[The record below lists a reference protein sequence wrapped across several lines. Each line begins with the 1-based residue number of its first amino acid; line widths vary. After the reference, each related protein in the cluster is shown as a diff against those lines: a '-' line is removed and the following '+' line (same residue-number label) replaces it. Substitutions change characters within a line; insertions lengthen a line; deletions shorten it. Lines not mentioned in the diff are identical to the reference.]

1 MPYTE
6 WLLIGI
12 GSCAVFDLWQRLF
25 QVFTTIPPTNWSLVG
40 RWFIGLIC
48 GGRLF
53 ANQLGEQ
60 PNEKYETIAGWFVHY
75 AVAVVYAGVFG
86 FLIHLGFF
94 NSTVL
99 NGLAF
104 GIASVVVPWFFFMPA
119 MGNGV
124 LANKTPN
131 PILSCALALMM
142 HSIFGLS
149 LGIGFSILVT

>member
-25 QVFTTIPPTNWSLVG
+25 QVFTTIPPTDWSLVG
-40 RWFIGLIC
+40 RWFIGLISK
-48 GGRLF
+48 GRLF
-53 ANQLGEQ
+53 ASQLAEQ
-60 PNEKYETIAGWFVHY
+60 PKEKYETFAGWFVHY

-86 FLIHLGFF
+86 FLIDLGFLH
-94 NSTVL
+94 STPVD
-99 NGLAF
+99 GLAF

-124 LANKTPN
+124 LANKTLN

-149 LGIGFSILVT
+149 LGIGFSILLT

>member
-25 QVFTTIPPTNWSLVG
+25 QVFTTIPPTDWSLVG
-40 RWFIGLIC
+40 RWFIGLISK
-48 GGRLF
+48 GRLF
-53 ANQLGEQ
+53 ASQLAEQ
-60 PNEKYETIAGWFVHY
+60 PKEKYETFAGWFVHY

-86 FLIHLGFF
+86 FLIDLGFLH
-94 NSTVL
+94 STPVD
-99 NGLAF
+99 GLAF

-119 MGNGV
+119 VGNGV
-124 LANKTPN
+124 LANKTLN

-149 LGIGFSILVT
+149 LGIGFSILLT

>member
-1 MPYTE
+1 MPFTE

-40 RWFIGLIC
+40 RWFIGLIS

-86 FLIHLGFF
+86 FLIDLGFL
-94 NSTVL
+94 NSTPL
-99 NGLAF
+99 DGLTF

-124 LANKTPN
+124 LANKTLN
-131 PILSCALALMM
+131 PFLSCALALMM

-149 LGIGFSILVT
+149 LGIGFFILLT

>member
-40 RWFIGLIC
+40 RWFIGLIS

-60 PNEKYETIAGWFVHY
+60 ANEKYETIAGWFVHY

-86 FLIHLGFF
+86 FLIHLGFL
-94 NSTVL
+94 NSTPL
-99 NGLAF
+99 DGLAF

>member
-25 QVFTTIPPTNWSLVG
+25 QVFTTIAPTNWSLVG
-40 RWFIGLIC
+40 RWFIGLISK
-48 GGRLF
+48 GRLF
-53 ANQLGEQ
+53 ASQLAEQ
-60 PNEKYETIAGWFVHY
+60 PKEKYETVAGWFVHDS
-75 AVAVVYAGVFG
+75 VAVVYAGVFG
-86 FLIHLGFF
+86 FLIHLGFL
-94 NSTVL
+94 NSTLL

>member
-1 MPYTE
+1 MPYAE

-40 RWFIGLIC
+40 RWFMGLIS

-53 ANQLGEQ
+53 ANQLAEQ
-60 PNEKYETIAGWFVHY
+60 PKEKYETVAGWFVHY

-86 FLIHLGFF
+86 FLIDLGFLH
-94 NSTVL
+94 STPVD
-99 NGLAF
+99 GLAF

-124 LANKTPN
+124 LANKTLN

-149 LGIGFSILVT
+149 LGIGFSILLT

>member
-40 RWFIGLIC
+40 RWFIGLISE
-48 GGRLF
+48 GRLF
-53 ANQLGEQ
+53 ANQLAEQ
-60 PNEKYETIAGWFVHY
+60 PKEKYETVAGWFVHY
-75 AVAVVYAGVFG
+75 AVAVAYAGVFG
-86 FLIHLGFF
+86 FLIHLGFLK
-94 NSTVL
+94 STPL
-99 NGLAF
+99 DGLAF

>member
-12 GSCAVFDLWQRLF
+12 GSCAVFDLWQRLI

-40 RWFIGLIC
+40 RWFIGLISE
-48 GGRLF
+48 GRLF
-53 ANQLGEQ
+53 AYQLAEH
-60 PNEKYETIAGWFVHY
+60 PKKKYETVAGWFVHY

-86 FLIHLGFF
+86 FLIHLDFL
-94 NSTVL
+94 NSTPL
-99 NGLAF
+99 DGLAF

-124 LANKTPN
+124 LSNKTPN
-131 PILSCALALMM
+131 PILLCALALMM

>member
-40 RWFIGLIC
+40 RWFIGLISK
-48 GGRLF
+48 GRLF
-53 ANQLGEQ
+53 ASQLAEQ
-60 PNEKYETIAGWFVHY
+60 PKEKYETVAGWSVHY
-75 AVAVVYAGVFG
+75 AVAVVYAGAFG
-86 FLIHLGFF
+86 FLIYLGFL
-94 NSTVL
+94 NSTPL
-99 NGLAF
+99 DGLAF

-124 LANKTPN
+124 LANKTLN

-149 LGIGFSILVT
+149 LGIGFSILLT

>member
-25 QVFTTIPPTNWSLVG
+25 QVFTTIPPPNWSLVG
-40 RWFIGLIC
+40 RWFIGLISK
-48 GGRLF
+48 GRLF
-53 ANQLGEQ
+53 ASQLAEQ
-60 PNEKYETIAGWFVHY
+60 PKEKYETFAGWFVHY

-86 FLIHLGFF
+86 FLIDLGFLH
-94 NSTVL
+94 STPVD
-99 NGLAF
+99 GLAF

-124 LANKTPN
+124 LANKTLN

-149 LGIGFSILVT
+149 LGIGFFILLT

>member
-40 RWFIGLIC
+40 RWFIGLISK
-48 GGRLF
+48 GRLF
-53 ANQLGEQ
+53 ASQLAEQ
-60 PNEKYETIAGWFVHY
+60 PKEKYETFAGWFVHY

-86 FLIHLGFF
+86 FLIDLGFLH
-94 NSTVL
+94 STPVD
-99 NGLAF
+99 GLAF

-124 LANKTPN
+124 LANKTLN

-149 LGIGFSILVT
+149 LGIGFSILLT